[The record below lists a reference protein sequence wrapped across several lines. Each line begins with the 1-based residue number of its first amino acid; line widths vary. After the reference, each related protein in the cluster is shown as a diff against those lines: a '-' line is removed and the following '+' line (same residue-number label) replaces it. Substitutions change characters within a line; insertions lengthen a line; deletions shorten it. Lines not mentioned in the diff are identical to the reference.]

1 MVGIMKAPLDPMSNL
16 LLKQTPK
23 LDIDSTLKA
32 NMSKN
37 FVKRMFD
44 AKPMSIPDPQDSKR
58 SMTHFMEVSDGMA
71 YPRVVQMGNQLKY
84 LSSDDAY
91 NFAKKTGE
99 FIKFKDD
106 NDALYFTQNYKK
118 GKNVTIGK

>member
-1 MVGIMKAPLDPMSNL
+1 MLGIMNAPLDPMSNL
-16 LLKQTPK
+16 LLKKTPR
-23 LDIDSTLKA
+23 LNIDSTLKA

-37 FVKRMFD
+37 FIKRMFD
-44 AKPMSIPDPQDSKR
+44 PNPMSIPDPQDSKR
-58 SMTHFMEVSDGMA
+58 SMTHFMEVSDGLA
-71 YPRVVQMGNQLKY
+71 YPRVVQMGNQLKF
-84 LSSDDAY
+84 LNSDDAY
-91 NFAKKTGE
+91 NYAKKTGE

>member
-1 MVGIMKAPLDPMSNL
+1 MIGIMNAPLDPMSNL
-16 LLKQTPK
+16 LLKKTPR
-23 LDIDSTLKA
+23 LNIDSTLKA

-37 FVKRMFD
+37 FIKRMFD
-44 AKPMSIPDPQDSKR
+44 TKPMSIPDPQDSKR
-58 SMTHFMEVSDGMA
+58 SMTHFMEVSDGLA
-71 YPRVVQMGNQLKY
+71 YPRVVQMGNQLKF
-84 LSSDDAY
+84 LNSDDAY
-91 NFAKKTGE
+91 NYAKKTGE

>member
-1 MVGIMKAPLDPMSNL
+1 MLGIMNAPLDPMSNL
-16 LLKQTPK
+16 LLKKTPR
-23 LDIDSTLKA
+23 LNIDSTLKA

-37 FVKRMFD
+37 FIKRMFD
-44 AKPMSIPDPQDSKR
+44 IKPMSIPDPQDSKR
-58 SMTHFMEVSDGMA
+58 SMTHFMEVSDGLA
-71 YPRVVQMGNQLKY
+71 YPRVVQMGNQLKF
-84 LSSDDAY
+84 LNSDDAY
-91 NFAKKTGE
+91 NYAKKTGE

>member
-1 MVGIMKAPLDPMSNL
+1 MLGIMNAPLDPMSNL
-16 LLKQTPK
+16 LLKKTPR
-23 LDIDSTLKA
+23 LNIDSTLKA

-37 FVKRMFD
+37 FIKRMFD
-44 AKPMSIPDPQDSKR
+44 TKPMSIPDPQDSKR
-58 SMTHFMEVSDGMA
+58 SMTHFMEVSDGLA
-71 YPRVVQMGNQLKY
+71 YPRVVQMGNQLKF
-84 LSSDDAY
+84 LNSDDAY
-91 NFAKKTGE
+91 NYAKKTGE